1 MEENTNANSN
11 AAWGNMSWG
20 NTPPYWMQQ
29 QRSGSSAIEVA
40 ALALGI
46 VGTIAGFASG
56 GLGLFNR
63 NGQNGQ
69 NGNGGP
75 NIMER
80 LAAVE
85 AQVAVNTASDLAAK
99 ELTAALIENAK
110 KDSEIKIL
118 QSERLLGNQ
127 IVAVN
132 NQVLT
137 NTGVLGC
144 VEGKVD
150 SLTQIGIPQ
159 ANIIPTPTTTA
170 SAAG

>member
-1 MEENTNANSN
+1 MEKEETGDPSN
-11 AAWGNMSWG
+11 AMWG
-20 NTPPYWMQQ
+20 NTSWGMTPWMQQ
-29 QRSGSSAIEVA
+29 KQGASGMDVA
-40 ALALGI
+40 ALVLGI
-46 VGTIAGFASG
+46 AGTAFGLASG

-75 NIMER
+75 NVMDR

-85 AQVAVNTASDLAAK
+85 AQVAVSTASDVAAK

-110 KDSEIKIL
+110 KDAEIKIL

-144 VEGKVD
+144 VEGKVND
-150 SLTQIGIPQ
+150 LIKIGIPQ
-159 ANIIPTPTTTA
+159 ANIIPTPTMTA
-170 SAAG
+170 STAG